1 MKYKKQL
8 GLSNVVSTIMLVG
21 VVVAL
26 VALLT
31 FIFFNFQSG
40 SQVENPDATI
50 DLTETDTG
58 LEVTV
63 IRNNNVD
70 NFVIRGPDGKDLGT
84 VDDVGD
90 SITVVGDDGRYSII
104 AVNDGDR
111 QVIDYR
117 DIETT
122 VDNGVFVVEEDQTNE
137 TVEATLVEPY
147 NTEDKHDIVLVDAEE
162 NEQTLNYNQNYSQR
176 QLLSDTNS
184 KLLNRGLLNRVN
196 PSGLT
201 NHIGLISVSKNPEKQ
216 GTPVGVGDTVQ
227 IHQMTNIC
235 PGDELYLTGE
245 EGQKVLEGEELSV
258 SINCDGLRRVAQYN
272 GSNQIESVEL
282 INLWNQ
288 EVDYFV
294 FEFDGRVPPP
304 SEPVSI
310 DTSNGIPVRVTV
322 EDNSSNPIVGADVA
336 LGNLTGE
343 TDSNGVI
350 EFSDV
355 EEGISAPVTANA
367 NGYQGVSRNVDIISN
382 TTTSIT
388 LSNHGKK
395 EIEIELKESKGPQL
409 TDSNTLSPN
418 SSVSYEPSWTQGE
431 SGGST
436 SGSSGGGILIS
447 GGSGSGSYDGS
458 GSSGGS
464 VDSGSD
470 FYSGG
475 NIETTTTLSSTTPK
489 QSEDVSDEDQETL
502 VNIEQPSRNFNTV
515 EINDAIIPT
524 GKNGKFLVET
534 VVSRGG
540 SDAPLEDTVEVFAI
554 QKNTTSSNEVKL
566 GNDTIIFGDENQL
579 TSTQELYFDNGTEPG
594 KYQVFVTLESSD
606 TIKPAGTLEV
616 FDGDALQATPIGG
629 NISPSSPN
637 TGETFEIKVDSSD
650 IQNFGDA
657 DEVTIDIFENG
668 QRVKTEKLSD
678 SGDSIVYQRTINEP
692 QYVEYHVGVQ
702 ESQEVALID
711 GLLVQNTVSE
721 VDIQTDI
728 QISNGDSVCNDIT
741 TYSQQFNCEVELLE
755 QNGEFVSNSV
765 SFSALGT
772 SLSDPENNIDNST
785 IKYVW
790 TLGSERQEQI
800 SVSDPLN
807 PTNDELNITQEFTE
821 DTVHYVELRVT
832 AETTDGKT
840 VGSASS
846 VTINAVTDTNRTLVD
861 ITDQEVFANTVVL
874 ELTNNRDQLTETVY
888 VEYTGNSNNTNETYS
903 VEGGLTKRVFESL
916 NASSFAGQS
925 LTPEDTTPIQI
936 DVYESSDKKNLISSY
951 NDEISPAATAADI
964 IPITSEESEYVGV
977 VEAQNLNL
985 ASIDTLKDTWD
996 GGIKGNITSTSPT
1009 NMTAY
1014 VGSNGKM
1021 YIYPSSGK
1029 MYDALGNWHSAN
1041 SNTQD
1046 NIEKAAET
1054 IVSDS
1059 SSGSLNSITMKKVSN
1074 GERRSMIVLNEQT
1087 SYGYSTKY
1095 HSHNISDPS
1104 LVEKAYV
1111 AQSATMYN
1119 GAGCDNYG
1127 LKLYWGGINTVTAY
1141 PGASCGW
1148 EGDRDYDRGVREI
1161 TSGVDQEKDLRGSTT
1176 DYFSGASASGN
1187 HNLLFISE
1195 PGNGINTHDFDKL
1208 YRLGDL
1214 DG

>member
-524 GKNGKFLVET
+524 GKKWKIL
-534 VVSRGG
+534 SRDGCF
-540 SDAPLEDTVEVFAI
+540 TRRFRC
-554 QKNTTSSNEVKL
+554 TS
-566 GNDTIIFGDENQL
+566 
-579 TSTQELYFDNGTEPG
+579 
-594 KYQVFVTLESSD
+594 
-606 TIKPAGTLEV
+606 
-616 FDGDALQATPIGG
+616 
-629 NISPSSPN
+629 
-637 TGETFEIKVDSSD
+637 
-650 IQNFGDA
+650 
-657 DEVTIDIFENG
+657 
-668 QRVKTEKLSD
+668 
-678 SGDSIVYQRTINEP
+678 
-692 QYVEYHVGVQ
+692 
-702 ESQEVALID
+702 
-711 GLLVQNTVSE
+711 
-721 VDIQTDI
+721 
-728 QISNGDSVCNDIT
+728 
-741 TYSQQFNCEVELLE
+741 
-755 QNGEFVSNSV
+755 
-765 SFSALGT
+765 
-772 SLSDPENNIDNST
+772 
-785 IKYVW
+785 
-790 TLGSERQEQI
+790 
-800 SVSDPLN
+800 
-807 PTNDELNITQEFTE
+807 
-821 DTVHYVELRVT
+821 
-832 AETTDGKT
+832 
-840 VGSASS
+840 
-846 VTINAVTDTNRTLVD
+846 
-861 ITDQEVFANTVVL
+861 
-874 ELTNNRDQLTETVY
+874 
-888 VEYTGNSNNTNETYS
+888 
-903 VEGGLTKRVFESL
+903 
-916 NASSFAGQS
+916 
-925 LTPEDTTPIQI
+925 
-936 DVYESSDKKNLISSY
+936 
-951 NDEISPAATAADI
+951 
-964 IPITSEESEYVGV
+964 
-977 VEAQNLNL
+977 
-985 ASIDTLKDTWD
+985 
-996 GGIKGNITSTSPT
+996 
-1009 NMTAY
+1009 
-1014 VGSNGKM
+1014 
-1021 YIYPSSGK
+1021 
-1029 MYDALGNWHSAN
+1029 
-1041 SNTQD
+1041 
-1046 NIEKAAET
+1046 
-1054 IVSDS
+1054 
-1059 SSGSLNSITMKKVSN
+1059 
-1074 GERRSMIVLNEQT
+1074 
-1087 SYGYSTKY
+1087 
-1095 HSHNISDPS
+1095 
-1104 LVEKAYV
+1104 
-1111 AQSATMYN
+1111 
-1119 GAGCDNYG
+1119 
-1127 LKLYWGGINTVTAY
+1127 
-1141 PGASCGW
+1141 
-1148 EGDRDYDRGVREI
+1148 
-1161 TSGVDQEKDLRGSTT
+1161 
-1176 DYFSGASASGN
+1176 
-1187 HNLLFISE
+1187 
-1195 PGNGINTHDFDKL
+1195 
-1208 YRLGDL
+1208 
-1214 DG
+1214 